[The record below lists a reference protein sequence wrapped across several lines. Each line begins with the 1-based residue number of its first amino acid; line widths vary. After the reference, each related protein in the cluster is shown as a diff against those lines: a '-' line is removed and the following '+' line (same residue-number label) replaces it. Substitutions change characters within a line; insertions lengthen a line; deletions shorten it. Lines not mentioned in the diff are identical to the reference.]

1 MRWWWSDRA
10 GGGAN
15 TAPGLNVLQ
24 LPGVLERRLPHTHR
38 AWLTVEYAEE

>member
-1 MRWWWSDRA
+1 MVVGSRWR
-10 GGGAN
+10 GAN
-15 TAPGLNVLQ
+15 TALGLNVLQ